1 MTVYGESVSKE
12 ARKDY
17 KVCCAMVWILSGSRK
32 GKPGGYSPGSS
43 VGGQPSVKS

>member
-1 MTVYGESVSKE
+1 MRNQSQ
-12 ARKDY
+12 RKQE
-17 KVCCAMVWILSGSRK
+17 KITKCVCAMVWILSGSRK